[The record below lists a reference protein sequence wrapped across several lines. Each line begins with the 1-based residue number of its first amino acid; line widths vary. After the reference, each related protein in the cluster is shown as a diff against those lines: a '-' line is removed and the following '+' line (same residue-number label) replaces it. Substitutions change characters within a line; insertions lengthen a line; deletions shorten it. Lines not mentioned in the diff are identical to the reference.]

1 MELREYLRI
10 IMKYLWLIGLL
21 PLVAV
26 TVSLNFSFARTPI
39 YESTS
44 SYVVGLQ
51 PFDNFGNTLYGMDTL
66 WGNQQRVLPTY
77 CQIITS
83 RSVRDQAAG
92 LLNVSSSV
100 FRSGEYQV
108 ICAVLPD
115 TNVLRVI
122 VQGTIPSLVTR
133 FNEAIG
139 LVGMREVT
147 GIYPVFPLRKVD
159 EAALNEVPIAPTPM
173 QNAILAG
180 AFGLV
185 VGLGLALLIE
195 YLRTPST
202 IERMARWRRNTAT
215 IPVVQR

>member
-10 IMKYLWLIGLL
+10 MVKYLWLIGLF
-21 PLVAV
+21 PLIAV
-26 TVSLNFSFARTPI
+26 NISLNYSFARTPI

-83 RSVRDQAAG
+83 RSVRQQAAD
-92 LLNVSSSV
+92 LLNVSSNAFHV
-100 FRSGEYQV
+100 GDYQV

-122 VQGTIPSLVTR
+122 VQGPIPAIVTR

-139 LVGMREVT
+139 LVGIREVT
-147 GIYPVFPLRKVD
+147 GIYPVFPLRRVD

-185 VGLGLALLIE
+185 VALGLALLIE
-195 YLRTPST
+195 YLRTPSA
-202 IERMARWRRNTAT
+202 IERMARWRRTT
-215 IPVVQR
+215 PLTVVSR